1 MVWAQLPVHHRAEG
15 ADAHRVGLGGE
26 LLALHVAG
34 HHHGTLHR
42 VVEEHRG
49 GVEGRR
55 GVDGLDPLQHVL
67 LVGGREDKMAG
78 TTTAGG
84 LNLELVAERRREQSQ
99 MYTCILVAIKF
110 GG

>member
-1 MVWAQLPVHHRAEG
+1 MVWTQLPVHHRAEG
-15 ADAHRVGLGGE
+15 ADAHRVGLVGE

-49 GVEGRR
+49 GVKGRR

-67 LVGGREDKMAG
+67 LVGGREDEMAG
-78 TTTAGG
+78 TATATADG
-84 LNLELVAERRREQSQ
+84 LNLELVAEKRRE
-99 MYTCILVAIKF
+99 
-110 GG
+110 